1 MRKYWLLGIIFLLA
15 SSAGADYGDF
25 FVAPDGDDG
34 GVGSIEKPFATVM
47 RARDAV
53 RELVAE
59 GLERDVTVLIRR
71 GTYYLSEG
79 IVFEGEDSGTEAFSI
94 SYMAYPGERARLVG
108 GVEVEGWK
116 RYEGEIFVADIPEGV
131 EAGQVFE
138 DGVRLT
144 LARAPDEGYF
154 HLESVVEGKVKTAFV
169 YREEDL
175 DLEGVDLSGAQ
186 IFIWPGH
193 DWFSQDKPVGG
204 VDADRRIIEMVGE
217 GGYDMRSGNR
227 FFAYNALAFLDRPG
241 ECVIDAEEGKVYVWP
256 REGEIGERKIVL
268 STGEYV
274 IGVHGTEEE
283 PVRNLHFAGLDVAGG
298 NGDVVEFTGVE
309 DCSIRFCLIE
319 NGKGNGVEVY
329 GWAQRV
335 RVYGNEIREHGQH
348 GVALQGMGP
357 PGPDVNFRHVV
368 ENNHIHHCGRLVGH
382 GYGVRI
388 GQSGKNRVIHN
399 HIHHMPRYATTI
411 KGIRYQSLREQ
422 VEGVTFENRH
432 DFLHSR
438 ENLIAYNDIHDV
450 NMDSQDTG
458 AMESWGPG
466 RDNVYDHNL
475 IHDVGNDRFNLQSG
489 IYLDDASDYFTV
501 TNNIIYGVVGTGGDQ
516 CIFAKGIGNR
526 IENNVLVVGRTN
538 VAGIRSMEMGGERCD
553 GHVYARNIVVFDPP
567 AEPPEGGFGE
577 RLRDL
582 HGVGTVLE
590 WEVEVPG
597 SGEYGLWLRYTTSV
611 EMGGKTAIAVDGG
624 KSVALVGLGA
634 TGGWDHWEWRKAATL
649 KLAQGKHALRWV
661 NVEGGGI
668 DLDALVLCDDA
679 EWQPEGVELAAPGAE
694 RHMVVIQAEWSP
706 SDRRVAYGFINWSEG
721 RIDRADG
728 NLFWNGGRQVMVE
741 GGPGSGA
748 LARWQKM
755 GFDVGSAVADPL
767 FVDVKK
773 RDFRLRRE
781 SPALKMGI
789 VPIEIEKIGLKED
802 FPRRLAAE

>member
-1 MRKYWLLGIIFLLA
+1 MLGAAFFLWA
-15 SSAGADYGDF
+15 SSLGADYGDF
-25 FVAPDGDDG
+25 FVASGGDDG
-34 GVGSIEKPFATVM
+34 GVGSREEPFATVA

-53 RELVAE
+53 RELVAR
-59 GLERDVTVLIRR
+59 GLEKDVTVLIRE
-71 GTYYLSEG
+71 GTYYLRDG
-79 IVFEGEDSGTEAFSI
+79 IVFEGVDSGTEEFSI

-108 GVEVEGWK
+108 GVEVGGWE
-116 RYEGEIFVADIPEGV
+116 RYEGEIFVADIPEEV
-131 EAGQVFE
+131 ESWQVFE
-138 DGVRLT
+138 DGVRMT

-154 HLESVVEGKVKTAFV
+154 QLESVVEGKVKTEFV
-169 YREEDL
+169 YRAKDL
-175 DLEGVDLSGAQ
+175 DLESVDLGGARV
-186 IFIWPGH
+186 FIWPGH
-193 DWFSQDKPVGG
+193 DWFSQDKPIAG
-204 VDADRRIIEMVGE
+204 VDVDRRVIEMVGE
-217 GGYDMRSGNR
+217 GGYDMKPGNR
-227 FFAYNALAFLDRPG
+227 FFVYNALAFLDRPG

-256 REGEIGERKIVL
+256 RSPIGKGSIVL

-274 IGVHGTEEE
+274 IGVRGTEEE

-298 NGDVVEFTGVE
+298 IGDVVEFPGVE

-329 GWAQRV
+329 GRAQRV
-335 RVYGNEIREHGQH
+335 RVYGNEIREQGQH

-357 PGPDVNFRHVV
+357 PGPDVNYQHVV

-388 GQSGKNRVIHN
+388 GQSGRNRIVHN

-411 KGIRYQSLREQ
+411 KGNRYQSLRKQ
-422 VEGVTFENRH
+422 VEEVTFENRH

-475 IHDVGNDRFNLQSG
+475 IYNVGNDRFNLQSG

-553 GHVYARNIVVFDPP
+553 RHVYARNIVVFDPP

-590 WEVEVPG
+590 WEVEIPA

-611 EMGGKTAIAVDGG
+611 EMGGKTAIAVDSGEP
-624 KSVALVGLGA
+624 VALEGLKA
-634 TGGWDHWEWRKAATL
+634 TGGWNHWEWRAAAML
-649 KLAQGKHALRWV
+649 PLMEGKRTLRWV

-668 DLDALVLCDDA
+668 DLDALVLCGDR
-679 EWQPEGVELAAPGAE
+679 EWRPEGVELTEPKAGK
-694 RHMVVIQAEWSP
+694 HMVVIQAEWSP
-706 SDRRVAYGFINWSEG
+706 RDRRAAYGFINWSEG
-721 RIDRADG
+721 RITRADG
-728 NLFWNGGRQVMVE
+728 NLFWNGGREVMVE

-748 LARWQKM
+748 LGRWQGM
-755 GFDVGSAVADPL
+755 GFDTGSAVGDPL
-767 FVDVKK
+767 FVDAEK
-773 RDFRLRRE
+773 RDFRLQRE
-781 SPALKMGI
+781 SPALEMGF
-789 VPIEIEKIGLKED
+789 VSIEVEKIGLKED